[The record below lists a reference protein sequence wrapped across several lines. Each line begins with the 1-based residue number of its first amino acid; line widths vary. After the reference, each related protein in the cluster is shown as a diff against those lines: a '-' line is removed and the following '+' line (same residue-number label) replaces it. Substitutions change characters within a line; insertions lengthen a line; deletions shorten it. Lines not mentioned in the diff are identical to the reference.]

1 MDSDKFP
8 FYRAE
13 LYHQFHNDFQVRGGG
28 WVSGRPRPGL
38 GRGQLASRLGQLPS
52 RVGRGAHLARARLPA
67 DSNRWLSAHLS
78 EHAHAQHRL
87 RAIVQGPAYG
97 TAYNRLQRVLAKE
110 GRLGTTGCP
119 EEAF

>member
-1 MDSDKFP
+1 LPGFRP
-8 FYRAE
+8 TPI
-13 LYHQFHNDFQVRGGG
+13 GGF
-28 WVSGRPRPGL
+28 L
-38 GRGQLASRLGQLPS
+38 
-52 RVGRGAHLARARLPA
+52 
-67 DSNRWLSAHLS
+67 HLS
-78 EHAHAQHRL
+78 EHAQHRL